1 MNTQTASQTK
11 EPKSIVTVSVC
22 MPAKYVRILD
32 AYRNTETYKPGR
44 SKVVEIV
51 LSEFLDKKL
60 QEMPWLASV
69 ESVSVAQAMAVAPVT
84 EAKESSTERALALI
98 ASTANEPVSKA
109 NEPVEKQKATSVAH
123 ATATSTTPKKAVKAA

>member
-1 MNTQTASQTK
+1 MNTQTAQTK
-11 EPKSIVTVSVC
+11 ETKSIVTVSVC
-22 MPAKYVRILD
+22 MPAKYVKILD

-51 LSEFLDKKL
+51 MSEWLDKKL
-60 QEMPWLASV
+60 QEMPWLAS
-69 ESVSVAQAMAVAPVT
+69 ESASVAQAMAVAPVT

-109 NEPVEKQKATSVAH
+109 NKPVEKQKATSVAH
-123 ATATSTTPKKAVKAA
+123 ATAASTTPKKAVKAA

>member
-1 MNTQTASQTK
+1 MNTQTAQTK

-22 MPAKYVRILD
+22 MPAKYVKILD

-44 SKVVEIV
+44 SKVCEIV
-51 LSEFLDKKL
+51 MSEFLDKKL
-60 QEMPWLASV
+60 QEMPWLAS
-69 ESVSVAQAMAVAPVT
+69 ESAPVTQATAVAPVT
-84 EAKESSTERALALI
+84 EAKESSTDRALALI